1 MKNLCLKIVTVGK
14 QKRKEYT
21 AYGTLLM
28 NNEARS
34 VRKFGE
40 CQKFCVSPLTN
51 CATTA
56 SAIALTQKNLH
67 NRNLCKSDHRS
78 RYDNMA
84 IAFTQKIYTPLEPM
98 KKSL

>member
-34 VRKFGE
+34 VRNF
-40 CQKFCVSPLTN
+40 V
-51 CATTA
+51 
-56 SAIALTQKNLH
+56 
-67 NRNLCKSDHRS
+67 
-78 RYDNMA
+78 
-84 IAFTQKIYTPLEPM
+84 
-98 KKSL
+98 